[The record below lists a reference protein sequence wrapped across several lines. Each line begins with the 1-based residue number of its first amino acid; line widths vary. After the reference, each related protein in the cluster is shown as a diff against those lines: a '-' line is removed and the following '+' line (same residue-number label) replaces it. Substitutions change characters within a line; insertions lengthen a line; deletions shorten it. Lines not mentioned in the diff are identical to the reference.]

1 MILRRSRFVHLLPV
15 GPGRTLVVHAISHM
29 RLPADSEISVLLDY
43 FSQAR
48 RVPEDCE
55 ALVALLAKPGD
66 TQEGL
71 REAIERT
78 VMELKSRQILTE
90 MTPEDELASIGA
102 ELSAKHGR
110 NPAEMLENYRRKL
123 KEGGSAYWAVG
134 ASYGVEDFGG
144 TRRRVDA
151 VLFGDCD
158 IQMEADF
165 LRREAARRGIDLHVA
180 ATFSDDIRFAAE
192 HKHDVIFVGALRTR
206 HLVVQD
212 LDNGFNPHAAYVGHA
227 TELLTGL
234 RGMTSAP
241 ILIDNLPEPT
251 VQPLGLA
258 ERGVRGH
265 RTRFRLTN
273 VALAEL
279 AVAFPDVYV
288 IDIAAALGAAGAERL
303 LDDGQVG
310 FTHFGSP
317 GWLLQRP
324 ESEKAAVHGLFPDT
338 GPLAHA
344 LNGDAYG
351 REAVIAEK
359 HIDALVTVTGVG
371 RKKCVIVDLDGTLW
385 PGVLAETGS
394 PFAWDPEIS
403 GQFSF
408 IGLYFG
414 LHEALKSLKQRG
426 VVLAC
431 VSKNDEATVRELWK
445 YPDHYP
451 KHRLLTPDD
460 FVTWRVN
467 WDDKVGN
474 IRSIAEE
481 LGFAPD
487 AFLFI
492 DDNPVERDRVR
503 QRLPEIEVWGEDPF
517 TLRRRLLNDP
527 RLQIPVV
534 TTEAASRSELVKAQI
549 ARQQLRGE
557 TMAEAQYIE
566 QLQIRC
572 AIERLSAS
580 SPKLQRVEE
589 LFQRTTQ
596 FNTTARKFST
606 NELAALAANPAAH
619 LFAIEVSDRLGDYG
633 LVGAAVIVEGEIV
646 SLAVSCRALGLGIE
660 HRFLRHILDEMK
672 DASLPLCGRIIPTS
686 RNIAVRN
693 VYRDNGFTEAEPGLW
708 LFAKLAAGDEPG
720 ASTDSEQTILLRSN
734 FGPDMRN
741 TGQHLDGLMEDFI
754 KTSELPPKRVDI

>member
-15 GPGRTLVVHAISHM
+15 GPGRTLIVHAISHM
-29 RLPADSEISVLLDY
+29 RLPADSEIAALLGY
-43 FSQAR
+43 FSEPR
-48 RVPEDCE
+48 RVPEDCG
-55 ALVALLAKPGD
+55 AMVALLAKPAD
-66 TQEGL
+66 TQAGL

-78 VMELKSRQILTE
+78 VMELKPLQILTE
-90 MTPEDELASIGA
+90 MTPEDELAAIGG

-110 NPAEMLENYRRKL
+110 DPEEMLENYRRKS

-134 ASYGVEDFGG
+134 ASYGIEDLGG
-144 TRRRVDA
+144 THRRVDA

-279 AVAFPDVYV
+279 AIAFPDVHV
-288 IDIAAALGAAGAERL
+288 VDIAAALGAVGSERL
-303 LDDGQVG
+303 LDDGLVS

-317 GWLLQRP
+317 GWMLQRA
-324 ESEKAAVHGLFPDT
+324 EGEKAAVHGIFPDT
-338 GPLAHA
+338 ALLAHA
-344 LNGDAYG
+344 LGGDAYG
-351 REAVIAEK
+351 REAVIAVK
-359 HIDALVTVTGVG
+359 HIDALVTVTGIV
-371 RKKCVIVDLDGTLW
+371 RKKCVILDLDGTLW

-394 PFAWDPEIS
+394 PFAWTPEIS
-403 GQFSF
+403 GAFSF

-414 LHEALKSLKQRG
+414 LHEALLCLKKRG
-426 VVLAC
+426 IVLAC

-445 YPDHYP
+445 YPDHHP
-451 KHRLLTPDD
+451 THRLLTPDD

-481 LGFAPD
+481 LGFALD
-487 AFLFI
+487 SFLFI

-503 QRLPEIEVWGEDPF
+503 QRLPEVEVWGEDMF
-517 TLRRRLLNDP
+517 GLRRRLLNDP

-534 TTEAASRSELVKAQI
+534 TAEAAARSALVKAQI
-549 ARQQLRGE
+549 ARQHLRAE
-557 TMAEAQYIE
+557 TLDDARYIE
-566 QLQIRC
+566 SLQIQRRFEC
-572 AIERLSAS
+572 LAATSERLG
-580 SPKLQRVEE
+580 RVEE

-596 FNTTARKFST
+596 FNTTGGKFSAT
-606 NELAALAANPAAH
+606 ELATLAGNPQAR
-619 LFAIEVSDRLGDYG
+619 LFVLDVSDRFGNHG
-633 LVGAAVIVEGEIV
+633 LVGAAVIADGEILGLV
-646 SLAVSCRALGLGIE
+646 LSCRALGMGIE
-660 HRFLRHILDEMK
+660 HTFLRHILDQFK
-672 DASLPLCGRIIPTS
+672 PISACIHGRIIPTS
-686 RNIAVRN
+686 RNIPVRN
-693 VYRDNGFTEAEPGLW
+693 LFRDNGFIEAEPGLW
-708 LFAKLAAGDEPG
+708 ECRF
-720 ASTDSEQTILLRSN
+720 
-734 FGPDMRN
+734 
-741 TGQHLDGLMEDFI
+741 
-754 KTSELPPKRVDI
+754 